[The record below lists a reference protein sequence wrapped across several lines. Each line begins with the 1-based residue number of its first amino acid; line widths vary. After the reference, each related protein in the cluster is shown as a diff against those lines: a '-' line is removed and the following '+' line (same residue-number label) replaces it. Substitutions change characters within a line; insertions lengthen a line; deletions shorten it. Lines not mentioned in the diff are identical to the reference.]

1 MRIVCKNYKIDNEI
15 SEKQSI
21 VNGYYIGQTPVTQRL
36 WKAVMGDDDESVRNL
51 EHMDFAFWHR
61 PKGKRNDDDKPMIG
75 VSYEDCLK
83 FVKN

>member
-1 MRIVCKNYKIDNEI
+1 MMRIVCKNYKIDNEI

-51 EHMDFAFWHR
+51 EHMDFAF
-61 PKGKRNDDDKPMIG
+61 GIG
-75 VSYEDCLK
+75 LR
-83 FVKN
+83 VKEMTMTSR